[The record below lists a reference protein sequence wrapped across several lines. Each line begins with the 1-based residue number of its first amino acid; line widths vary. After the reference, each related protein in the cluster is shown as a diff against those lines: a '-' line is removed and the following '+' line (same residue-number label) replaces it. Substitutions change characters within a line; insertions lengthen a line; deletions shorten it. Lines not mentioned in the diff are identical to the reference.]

1 MLRFI
6 YIFAYILLNVYIILR
21 TLRWF
26 YHCHGMFGLWRFRI
40 PYIMIVGGMA
50 SLVVISFFLQE
61 NGKHYRL
68 EHFSSQWFGVL
79 FYIIF
84 YVAVA
89 DLIRLLMKLFKL
101 TPKGFFEKG
110 RFVFAGGLVVITLII
125 STSIYGFIHV
135 RDMKVVRY
143 QASIEKSCEGIAS
156 LRIVMVADQH
166 LGYTIGV
173 RDMEKM
179 AAMINAQKPDLV
191 CIAGDIFDN
200 NYNALD
206 DSEGIMEA
214 FKSIESTYG
223 VYACWGNHDVKEPL
237 FSGFS
242 VNARSDA
249 VRDSRMEQLLKDA
262 GIQVLDD
269 KVVSVEDKFYVIGR
283 LDYEKAGDGTSNRK
297 DITQLTAG
305 LDLSKPIIAID
316 HEPRELE
323 EMEAAG
329 VDIDLSGHTHG
340 GQIFPMNLTNELIWE
355 NGWGIM
361 QKGSMYSVVTSG
373 IGVYGPA
380 MRVFTDSE
388 IVVVDVDF
396 LPAS

>member
-1 MLRFI
+1 
-6 YIFAYILLNVYIILR
+6 
-21 TLRWF
+21 
-26 YHCHGMFGLWRFRI
+26 
-40 PYIMIVGGMA
+40 
-50 SLVVISFFLQE
+50 
-61 NGKHYRL
+61 
-68 EHFSSQWFGVL
+68 
-79 FYIIF
+79 
-84 YVAVA
+84 
-89 DLIRLLMKLFKL
+89 
-101 TPKGFFEKG
+101 
-110 RFVFAGGLVVITLII
+110 
-125 STSIYGFIHV
+125 
-135 RDMKVVRY
+135 
-143 QASIEKSCEGIAS
+143 
-156 LRIVMVADQH
+156 MVADQH

-179 AAMINAQKPDLV
+179 AAMINARKPDLV
-191 CIAGDIFDN
+191 CITGDIFDN

-206 DSEGIMEA
+206 DSEGTMKA

-242 VNARSDA
+242 VNARGDA
-249 VRDSRMEQLLKDA
+249 VRDPRMEQLLKDA

-269 KVVSVEDKFYVIGR
+269 KVASVEDKFYVIGR

-297 DITQLTAG
+297 DITQLTEG

-388 IVVVDVDF
+388 IVVMDVDF

>member
-1 MLRFI
+1 MLRYI
-6 YIFAYILLNVYIILR
+6 YIFAYILINVYIILR

-26 YHCHGMFGLWRFRI
+26 YYCHGMFGLWRFRI

-50 SLVVISFFLQE
+50 SLVIISFFLQE
-61 NGKHYRL
+61 SGKHYRL

-110 RFVFAGGLVVITLII
+110 RFVFAGGLVVIALII

-135 RDMKVVRY
+135 RDMKAVHY
-143 QASIEKSCEGIAS
+143 QASVEKLCEGIES

-191 CIAGDIFDN
+191 CFTGDIFDN

-206 DSEGIMEA
+206 DSQGIMEA

-249 VRDSRMEQLLKDA
+249 IRDPRMEQLLKDA
-262 GIQVLDD
+262 GIQVLND
-269 KVVSVEDKFYVIGR
+269 KVASVEDKFYVIGR

-297 DITQLTAG
+297 GIAQMTEG
-305 LDLSKPIIAID
+305 LDLSKPIIVMD
-316 HEPRELE
+316 HQPRELE
-323 EMEAAG
+323 ELEAAG
-329 VDIDLSGHTHG
+329 VDLDLSGHTHG

-355 NGWGIM
+355 NGRGIIK
-361 QKGSMYSVVTSG
+361 KGSMYSVVTSG

-388 IVVVDVDF
+388 VVIVDVEF

>member
-1 MLRFI
+1 MLCYI

-26 YHCHGMFGLWRFRI
+26 YRCHGIFGLWRFRI
-40 PYIMIVGGMA
+40 PYIITVGGMA
-50 SLVVISFFLQE
+50 SLVIIAFFLQE

-84 YVAVA
+84 YVAAA
-89 DLIRLLMKLFKL
+89 DLIRLLMKVLKL

-110 RFVFAGGLVVITLII
+110 RFVFAGGLVVVVLII

-135 RDMKVVRY
+135 RDMQTVHY
-143 QASIEKSCEGIAS
+143 QANVEKSCEGIES
-156 LRIVMVADQH
+156 LRIVLVADQH

-173 RDMEKM
+173 KDMEKM
-179 AAMINAQKPDLV
+179 AAKINAEKPDLV
-191 CIAGDIFDN
+191 CFAGDIFDN

-206 DSEGIMEA
+206 DPEGIRQA

-242 VNARSDA
+242 VNARSEA
-249 VRDSRMEQLLKDA
+249 IRDPRMEQLLIDA
-262 GIQVLDD
+262 DIQVLNDEA
-269 KVVSVEDKFYVIGR
+269 VNIEDKFYVIGR

-297 DITQLTAG
+297 DIVQLTEG
-305 LDLSKPIIAID
+305 LNLSKPVIVID

-323 EMEAAG
+323 ETAAAG

-340 GQIFPMNLTNELIWE
+340 GQIFPMNLTNHLVWE

-361 QKGSMYSVVTSG
+361 KKDSMYSVVTSG

-388 IVVVDVDF
+388 VVVVDVDF
-396 LPAS
+396 QPAS

>member
-1 MLRFI
+1 
-6 YIFAYILLNVYIILR
+6 
-21 TLRWF
+21 
-26 YHCHGMFGLWRFRI
+26 
-40 PYIMIVGGMA
+40 MA
-50 SLVVISFFLQE
+50 SLVIVSFFLQE
-61 NGKHYRL
+61 SGKHYRL

-110 RFVFAGGLVVITLII
+110 RFVFVGGLVVIALII

-135 RDMKVVRY
+135 RDMKVVHY
-143 QASIEKSCEGIAS
+143 QASIEKPCEGIES

-179 AAMINAQKPDLV
+179 AAMINARKPDLV
-191 CIAGDIFDN
+191 CITGDIFDN

-206 DSEGIMEA
+206 DSEGIMKA

-242 VNARSDA
+242 VNARGDA
-249 VRDSRMEQLLKDA
+249 VRDPRMEQLLKDA

-269 KVVSVEDKFYVIGR
+269 KVASVEDKFYVIGR

-297 DITQLTAG
+297 DITQLTEG

-388 IVVVDVDF
+388 IVVMDVDF